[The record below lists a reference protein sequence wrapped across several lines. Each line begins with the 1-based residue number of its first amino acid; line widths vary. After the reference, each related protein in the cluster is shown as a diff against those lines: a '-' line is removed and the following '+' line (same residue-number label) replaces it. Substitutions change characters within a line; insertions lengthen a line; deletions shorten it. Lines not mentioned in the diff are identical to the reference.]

1 MLKKLRRKI
10 VLINM
15 ILVGIVLLALF
26 SVVCINTYHQQYDRV
41 EGSLSEALRK
51 PAFDAGSLFDPGQI
65 LNKLLPGQGDTSGEE
80 SGDDEYGSGEK
91 RFVTTS
97 VVSIY
102 SGSAT
107 YTVSSNSLNLSSAQL
122 DAAVAYVLAKNKTE
136 GNISKQELRYR
147 TSTEDG
153 VLKIAFADTSEARD
167 AVKKTIFI
175 SGFLT
180 VCGLV
185 IVFFISLLLS
195 GLAIRPVKRS
205 WKQQHQFVADAS
217 HELKTPLT
225 VILANNNIIMSH
237 KHDTVASQEKWLN
250 STKEEAEH
258 MSKLVGDLLFLAK
271 SDGEQS
277 PVVFSEIDLSDI
289 CENVSLQFDPV
300 AFEKGLNLTCD
311 VQPGITMQGDGTQL
325 NQLVRIFLDNAC
337 KYTPEGGDITLRL
350 AKNGPQ
356 TIMSVTNTGDPIPKE
371 DLDHLFER
379 FYRVDEART
388 RTSSEG
394 GYGLGLAIAKTI
406 TERHGGTVSVESTAG
421 KGTVFTVT
429 FKV

>member
-65 LNKLLPGQGDTSGEE
+65 LNKLLPGQDDSSSEE
-80 SGDDEYGSGEK
+80 PGDDEYGSGEK

-147 TSTEDG
+147 TSTEDS
-153 VLKIAFADTSEARD
+153 VLRIAFADTSEARD
-167 AVKKTIFI
+167 AVKKTLFI

-237 KHDTVASQEKWLN
+237 KDDTVESQEKWLN

-337 KYTPEGGDITLRL
+337 KYTPEGGDIALRL
-350 AKNGPQ
+350 AKTGPQ

-371 DLDHLFER
+371 SLEHLFER

-406 TERHGGTVSVESTAG
+406 VERHGGIVRVESTAE
-421 KGTVFTVT
+421 KGTIFTVV
-429 FKV
+429 FK

>member
-122 DAAVAYVLAKNKTE
+122 DAAVAYVLAKNKQE

-147 TSTEDG
+147 TSTEDD
-153 VLKIAFADTSEARD
+153 VLKIAFADTSEARE

-205 WKQQHQFVADAS
+205 WRQQHQFVADAS

-237 KHDTVASQEKWLN
+237 KDDTVESQEKWLN

-277 PVVFSEIDLSDI
+277 PVVFSEVDLSDI

-371 DLDHLFER
+371 SLEHLFER

-406 TERHGGTVSVESTAG
+406 TERHGGTVSVESTAE

>member
-65 LNKLLPGQGDTSGEE
+65 LNKLLPGQDNSSSEE
-80 SGDDEYGSGEK
+80 PGDDEYGSGEK

-122 DAAVAYVLAKNKTE
+122 DAAVAYVLAKNKQE

-147 TSTEDG
+147 TSTEDS

-237 KHDTVASQEKWLN
+237 KDDTVESQEKWLN

-277 PVVFSEIDLSDI
+277 PVVFSEVDLSDI

-356 TIMSVTNTGDPIPKE
+356 TIMSVTNTGEPIPKE
-371 DLDHLFER
+371 AQAHLFER
-379 FYRVDEART
+379 FYRMDEART

-421 KGTVFTVT
+421 KGTIFTVV
-429 FKV
+429 FK

>member
-122 DAAVAYVLAKNKTE
+122 DAAVAYVLAKNKQE

-147 TSTEDG
+147 TSTEDD
-153 VLKIAFADTSEARD
+153 VLKIAFADTSEARE

-205 WKQQHQFVADAS
+205 WRQQHQFVADAS

-237 KHDTVASQEKWLN
+237 KDDTVESQEKWLN

-277 PVVFSEIDLSDI
+277 PVVFSEVDLSDI

-350 AKNGPQ
+350 AKNGSQ

-371 DLDHLFER
+371 ALDHLFER